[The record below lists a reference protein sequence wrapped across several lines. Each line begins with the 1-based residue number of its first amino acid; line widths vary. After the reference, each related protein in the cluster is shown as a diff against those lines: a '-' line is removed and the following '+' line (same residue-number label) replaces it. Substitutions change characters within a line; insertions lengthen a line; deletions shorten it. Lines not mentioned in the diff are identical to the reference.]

1 MKMGLLHD
9 VQESIVGDIT
19 PFCGVSDEKKH
30 DLEMKAAEIFAAQQP
45 EMKELFDEY
54 EANTTQEAK
63 FVHDCDKL
71 DMLIQAWIYE
81 QQQGVKLDQFFEH
94 CDLPKSFDVL
104 IQVRKEIERCR
115 AK

>member
-1 MKMGLLHD
+1 MADYLKETIQDYSQILSK
-9 VQESIVGDIT
+9 QPKSIIKT
-19 PFCGVSDEKKH
+19 C
-30 DLEMKAAEIFAAQQP
+30 EIFAAQQP

-104 IQVRKEIERCR
+104 IQVRKEIERSR